1 MKYSNLYKERNE
13 IAADRYELAIDRIR
27 LIPSER
33 QTEQQEFFNECAQF
47 IICVDEI
54 LTSISDGSF
63 YALSF
68 EEMQDINKRLYNDL
82 FIDNYNTSF
91 LNPDY
96 ANSKLGIRIGAF
108 LSFLYSELRAIVY
121 YAFELRIANIT
132 ILLELFL
139 EVYGIFSADEFKLED
154 AKNAVKS
161 FFHDYTEWF
170 SADAIIT
177 SIDPKEEF
185 FKDIITN
192 SDLSDLRYLYKY
204 GSYIS
209 NNEINTAK
217 YLNSLSADKIKK
229 IADTYT
235 EGYRI
240 GFEVTGK
247 DLSKKSVVQITYP
260 IGFERVVKA
269 SIANFAELGLNVAIS
284 REKISSYT
292 SMRTGKAGCY
302 TTGIN
307 PQYDYDHQMDMG
319 YFLDKSFLD
328 RRLEV
333 LRDVYEKNKDKAALV
348 AGPAVIEVFGNNPFS
363 PEFKEGRFKI
373 DAHQQKLFVDYQSKA
388 AQITNKYIIGEER
401 SFTIIA
407 FPIPEIGDNYEKIF
421 DETIKINTLDYKQ
434 YQKIQQSII
443 DELDKADVVRVTGR
457 DDNLTDLTI
466 KIKKLD
472 NPLMQTAFENCV
484 ADVNIPVGEVF
495 TSPTLQGTYGLLH
508 VKEVYLNKLKYTN
521 LKIRFEDGM
530 AVEYSCDNF
539 DDKDESVKY
548 VLENVL
554 ANHEKLP
561 MGEFAIGTNTTAY
574 KMAKEYSIFDRLPI
588 LIAEKTGPHFAVGDT
603 CYSYAEDIRVYNP
616 NSKEIVAKDNEIS
629 IKRRDDISEAYF
641 NCHTDITIPFDE
653 LDRIYVVTD
662 DGSTIDIINK
672 GRFVLQGCDALNKP
686 LDNQEE

>member
-96 ANSKLGIRIGAF
+96 ANSKLGIRTGAF

-443 DELDKADVVRVTGR
+443 DELDKDDVVRVTGR

-548 VLENVL
+548 VFENVL

-616 NSKEIVAKDNEIS
+616 NGKEIVAKDNEIS